1 MVEGNEMNTSEQA
14 EEYAAIINQRLDQL
28 NKVIEVVLRNM
39 RREVSDEVALHE
51 IQMLLV
57 EENH

>member
-1 MVEGNEMNTSEQA
+1 MNTSEQA